1 MHVYTVEFL
10 NLNEE
15 KRSLT
20 GIQDLRT
27 GGSSNIKIV
36 QLVPDFFENLKC
48 QKSTENNQSI

>member
-1 MHVYTVEFL
+1 MVEFL
-10 NLNEE
+10 NFNEK

-20 GIQDLRT
+20 GIQGLRT

-36 QLVPDFFENLKC
+36 QLAPDFFKNLKC